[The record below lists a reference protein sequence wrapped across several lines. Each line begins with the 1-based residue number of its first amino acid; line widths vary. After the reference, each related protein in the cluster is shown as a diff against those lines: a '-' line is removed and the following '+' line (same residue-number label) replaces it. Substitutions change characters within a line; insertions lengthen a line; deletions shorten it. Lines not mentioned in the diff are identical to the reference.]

1 MPKSNGKGVITY
13 MDYAASVSP
22 NPSSIHALGLD
33 AKKNLEKARKEVA
46 GVLNA
51 RHEEII
57 FTSNGTESNN
67 LAIQGVVL
75 THLGKMP
82 HIITTNIEHPS
93 VLETYKLMAKRKL
106 AEISIVGVEK
116 NGIVD
121 PKKIKKEIKNN
132 TILVSV
138 MYANNEIGTIQPR
151 KEIAKEIRYF
161 NKINSKKIIFHTDAI
176 QAGNY

>member
-1 MPKSNGKGVITY
+1 MQLRVP
-13 MDYAASVSP
+13 P

-82 HIITTNIEHPS
+82 HIYYNKHRT
-93 VLETYKLMAKRKL
+93 
-106 AEISIVGVEK
+106 SIG
-116 NGIVD
+116 
-121 PKKIKKEIKNN
+121 
-132 TILVSV
+132 
-138 MYANNEIGTIQPR
+138 
-151 KEIAKEIRYF
+151 F
-161 NKINSKKIIFHTDAI
+161 
-176 QAGNY
+176 GNL